1 MSSNVRNILEAGNI
15 TVKLNQWY
23 LRALQVVHSSYY
35 IRGPFMMEFVTK
47 TKALTL
53 ESVKWNQIDLY
64 GSALFHFML
73 YRVTV
78 LSKHLHYLI

>member
-53 ESVKWNQIDLY
+53 ESVK
-64 GSALFHFML
+64 
-73 YRVTV
+73 
-78 LSKHLHYLI
+78 